1 MDIQQLLDRLE
12 DLIDEGQHFPM
23 MKYTLV
29 DEEKILSVI
38 DQMRITIPEQIEAA
52 SRLVN
57 QRDRILAQANEEA
70 SRIVDYAKQKSEELT
85 HRDSIVVAAR
95 HLADNLVAQAHHE
108 AERIRSDA
116 DAYVV
121 EALRDLESHLLKT
134 LTVVRN
140 GINKVLTDRQAAA
153 QAQARLPQTG
163 PLPAVPVAPR
173 EALTL
178 PDTMPILKREE
189 VTSSGR
195 GGQ

>member
-85 HRDSIVVAAR
+85 RRDSIVVAAR
-95 HLADNLVAQAHHE
+95 HMADNLVAQAHHE

-121 EALRDLESHLLKT
+121 ETLRDLESHLLRT
-134 LTVVRN
+134 LTIVRN
-140 GINKVLTDRQAAA
+140 GINKVLNDRQAAA

-163 PLPAVPVAPR
+163 PLPSVPVAPR

-189 VTSSGR
+189 VTS